1 MFAARISDLPA
12 VTFQLLLLAVLSG
25 TGDLRLL
32 EAAGRGD
39 GEIKGLAPA
48 ERARLV
54 RIDPSAGR
62 LAFRNR

>member
-32 EAAGRGD
+32 EAAGRGT
-39 GEIKGLAPA
+39 GRSKAW
-48 ERARLV
+48 RL
-54 RIDPSAGR
+54 
-62 LAFRNR
+62 RNEHGSCGSIRPPVG